1 MSETKISRGL
11 DTAEEGT
18 RKLKDRLKEKFRITA
33 QKGKNLEN
41 IKDQVRNTEDSLR
54 RNNKNI
60 LRVWQGENIRNKE
73 NTNPQNQEALRS
85 KTEEINTKK
94 STPLKK
100 IIMKLQNIKN
110 KEIKS
115 LQERK
120 F

>member
-1 MSETKISRGL
+1 M
-11 DTAEEGT
+11 
-18 RKLKDRLKEKFRITA
+18 
-33 QKGKNLEN
+33 EN
-41 IKDQVRNTEDSLR
+41 IKDQVRNMEDSLR

-60 LRVWQGENIRNKE
+60 LGVWQGENIRNKE

-94 STPLKK
+94 STLKK

-110 KEIKS
+110 KEIKI

>member
-1 MSETKISRGL
+1 MG
-11 DTAEEGT
+11 
-18 RKLKDRLKEKFRITA
+18 
-33 QKGKNLEN
+33 N
-41 IKDQVRNTEDSLR
+41 IKDQVRNMEDSLR

-60 LRVWQGENIRNKE
+60 LGLWQGENIRNKE

-94 STPLKK
+94 STLKK
-100 IIMKLQNIKN
+100 IIMKLQNVKN
-110 KEIKS
+110 KEIKI

>member
-1 MSETKISRGL
+1 M
-11 DTAEEGT
+11 
-18 RKLKDRLKEKFRITA
+18 
-33 QKGKNLEN
+33 EN
-41 IKDQVRNTEDSLR
+41 IKDQVRNMEDGLR

-60 LRVWQGENIRNKE
+60 LGVWQGENMRNKE

-94 STPLKK
+94 STVKK
-100 IIMKLQNIKN
+100 IVMKLQNIKN